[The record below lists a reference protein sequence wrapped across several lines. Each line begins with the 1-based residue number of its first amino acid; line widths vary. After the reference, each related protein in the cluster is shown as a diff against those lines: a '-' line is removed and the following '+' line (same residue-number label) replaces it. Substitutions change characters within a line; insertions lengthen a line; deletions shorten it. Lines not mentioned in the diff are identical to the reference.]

1 MVAYV
6 IADIDITDAKRFD
19 AYRQMVPPTIA
30 QYGGRYLVRG
40 GAIAPLEGDWNPS
53 RIVIL
58 EFPDAQRA
66 RQWLE
71 SSEYAAAKRVRQQAA
86 STDMIVVDG
95 LQA

>member
-6 IADIDITDAKRFD
+6 IADIEITDAKRFEE
-19 AYRQMVPPTIA
+19 YRKAVPASIA

-40 GAIAPLEGDWNPS
+40 GAISPLEGDWNPA

-66 RQWLE
+66 KQWLE
-71 SSEYAAAKRVRQQAA
+71 SPEYAGARQLRQECA
-86 STDMIVVDG
+86 STDMVLVEG
-95 LQA
+95 LQP